1 MALTGLRGRLAAAQP
16 TDIVFIGYVSLS
28 GLAVAFFGWRLS
40 SGLWVVLTASHIALI
55 AIALWFAARPTH
67 YPSVGGIIRDVY
79 PLFAIVFLYWELR
92 YLALLF
98 SSGYNDALILRFEE
112 TLFGEQLAMT
122 FSQRFPSIWLSEL
135 MHFFYGLYWVLLPL
149 AVALL
154 YVRRRPQGARELI
167 YVELVVFFGCYL
179 VFLFFPVQGPHYEFP
194 LIGPPLADGPMYTFV
209 HWVLEDGGS
218 KGAAFPSSHVA
229 VAVAILLVTWR
240 QDRVVW
246 WMMLPFVIGL
256 TIGTVYGRF
265 HYGIDAASGVVA
277 ALVLYGVARYLSRWL
292 DGRRWQGRSVRKRAT
307 PAGGHPSNSTGA
319 EGRKDLFGRAD

>member
-1 MALTGLRGRLAAAQP
+1 MALTGLKGRLAAAQP

-28 GLAVAFFGWRLS
+28 GLAVLLFGWRLS
-40 SGLWVVLTASHIALI
+40 TGLWVGLTVSHLALI
-55 AIALWFAARPTH
+55 AVALWFAARPLQ
-67 YPSVGGIIRDVY
+67 YPSFGGIIRDIY

-98 SSGYNDALILRFEE
+98 SSGYNDPLILRLEE
-112 TLFGEQLAMT
+112 WLFGAQLAMT
-122 FSQRFPSIWLSEL
+122 FSERFPYMWLSEA

-154 YVRRRPQGARELI
+154 YARRRPQCARELV

-194 LIGPPLADGPMYTFV
+194 VIGPPLADGPMYRFV

-229 VAVAILLVTWR
+229 VAVAILLVTR
-240 QDRVVW
+240 RCDRFVW
-246 WMMLPFVIGL
+246 WLMLPLVVGL

-265 HYGIDAASGVVA
+265 HYGIDAASGIVA
-277 ALVLYGVARYLSRWL
+277 AVVLYGIAQYLSRWL
-292 DGRRWQGRSVRKRAT
+292 DGRQGQGSERSET
-307 PAGGHPSNSTGA
+307 GNSGGALPV
-319 EGRKDLFGRAD
+319 